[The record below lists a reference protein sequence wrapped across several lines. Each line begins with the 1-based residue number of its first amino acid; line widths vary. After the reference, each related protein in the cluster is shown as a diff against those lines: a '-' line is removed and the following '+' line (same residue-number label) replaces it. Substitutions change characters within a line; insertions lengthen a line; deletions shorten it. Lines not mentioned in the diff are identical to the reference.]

1 MKRMA
6 HFIFLS
12 GLMTLLAT
20 TGLSAL
26 FQRGDEPAYLNPYL
40 PIEERV
46 ADLVSRMTLEEKISQ
61 MVHDSRAIERLGIPE
76 YNWWNEALHGVA
88 RNGLATVF
96 PQAIGLAATWDTDLM
111 YRISTVISDEAR
123 AKYNHAIEKNQ
134 RGIYQ
139 GITLF
144 SPNINIFRDP
154 RWGRGM
160 ETYGEDPYLTGEMGL
175 RFIQGLQGDHDR
187 YLKTIATPKHF
198 AVHSGPEP
206 ERHTFNAVVRE
217 YDLRETYL
225 PHFEKCILEGKANS
239 IMCGYNRL
247 YGDAC
252 CASELLIQEIL
263 RNEWDFE
270 GVMVSDCW
278 AVADIYNNHK
288 IVDTPE
294 EASAIAVRAGTD
306 LECGNVYP
314 SLIDAVGNGLITEEE
329 IDTAVKRIFTA
340 RFKLGMFDPPEMDPF
355 SALREVD
362 SPEHRNLALEA
373 ARKSIV
379 LLRNAG
385 YPDRTSGNPLLP
397 LRKDIQT
404 IAIIGPNA
412 DDVESLLGNYH
423 GFPSDPVTPLRG
435 IKEKLPHADIMYEPG
450 CRFVENIP
458 SFEIVES
465 PFLYTAA
472 DRKQQGLKGEYFD
485 NRELLGEPAFT
496 RTDTLIDFWWWDGS
510 PDIPYISDGNRK
522 NLDPENFGIRWTGV
536 LVPGKSGQYALGGYG
551 YNGYRIYLEDSLL
564 IDYYSEFDPT
574 KTYRSVDLQEGRIYN
589 IKIEFY
595 KTERYAF
602 MQLIWDVP
610 MPDRMQRAIDAAK
623 KSDVV
628 IMVMGLSPRLE
639 GEALNVDI
647 EGFRGGDRT
656 SLDLPAPQSE
666 LIRSIHSLGKPVILV
681 LLNGS
686 ALSITW
692 EDENIPAIIE
702 AWYPG
707 QAGGVAI
714 ADVIWG
720 DYNPGGRLPVTFYAS
735 VDQLPEFTDYDM
747 NNRTYRYFKGKP
759 LYPIGYGL
767 SYTTF
772 KYTNLRLDKSEI
784 GPEESATLSVEIT
797 NTGDLKGEE
806 VVQLYVKAGKDI
818 AVMKSLKGFNRINFA
833 PGKSNRVE
841 FTITPETL
849 SRWIDGIGF
858 IVDSDDYT
866 LFIGSSS
873 SESDLQSIILRVK

>member
-1 MKRMA
+1 
-6 HFIFLS
+6 
-12 GLMTLLAT
+12 
-20 TGLSAL
+20 
-26 FQRGDEPAYLNPYL
+26 
-40 PIEERV
+40 
-46 ADLVSRMTLEEKISQ
+46 
-61 MVHDSRAIERLGIPE
+61 
-76 YNWWNEALHGVA
+76 
-88 RNGLATVF
+88 
-96 PQAIGLAATWDTDLM
+96 
-111 YRISTVISDEAR
+111 
-123 AKYNHAIEKNQ
+123 
-134 RGIYQ
+134 
-139 GITLF
+139 
-144 SPNINIFRDP
+144 
-154 RWGRGM
+154 
-160 ETYGEDPYLTGEMGL
+160 
-175 RFIQGLQGDHDR
+175 
-187 YLKTIATPKHF
+187 
-198 AVHSGPEP
+198 
-206 ERHTFNAVVRE
+206 
-217 YDLRETYL
+217 
-225 PHFEKCILEGKANS
+225 
-239 IMCGYNRL
+239 
-247 YGDAC
+247 
-252 CASELLIQEIL
+252 
-263 RNEWDFE
+263 
-270 GVMVSDCW
+270 
-278 AVADIYNNHK
+278 
-288 IVDTPE
+288 
-294 EASAIAVRAGTD
+294 
-306 LECGNVYP
+306 
-314 SLIDAVGNGLITEEE
+314 
-329 IDTAVKRIFTA
+329 
-340 RFKLGMFDPPEMDPF
+340 
-355 SALREVD
+355 
-362 SPEHRNLALEA
+362 
-373 ARKSIV
+373 
-379 LLRNAG
+379 
-385 YPDRTSGNPLLP
+385 
-397 LRKDIQT
+397 
-404 IAIIGPNA
+404 
-412 DDVESLLGNYH
+412 
-423 GFPSDPVTPLRG
+423 
-435 IKEKLPHADIMYEPG
+435 
-450 CRFVENIP
+450 
-458 SFEIVES
+458 
-465 PFLYTAA
+465 
-472 DRKQQGLKGEYFD
+472 LKGEYFD

-564 IDYYSEFDPT
+564 IDYYSEFDPA
-574 KTYRSVDLQEGRIYN
+574 KTYRPVDLQEGRIYN

-666 LIRSIHSLGKPVILV
+666 LIRSIHSLGKPIILV

-707 QAGGVAI
+707 QAGGAAI

-720 DYNPGGRLPVTFYAS
+720 DYNPAGRLPVTFYAS

-759 LYPIGYGL
+759 LYPFGYGL

-784 GPEESATLSVEIT
+784 GPDESATLSVEIT

-806 VVQLYVKAGKDI
+806 VVQLYVKAGKDT
-818 AVMKSLKGFNRINFA
+818 AVIKSLKGFKRINFA
-833 PGKSNRVE
+833 PGESKRVE